1 MSATK
6 LLGQFLGGNASG
18 AGPAKGKDGD
28 LMRMLQDQL
37 GSGGLER
44 LLGSGSGTTSGG
56 QAPSTQSAMS
66 GLLSGGVGKAA
77 LAGGVLGVLLKG
89 GKKPKKMAISAA
101 KMGGLGLVAGLA
113 WRAYQQHQQGGETPS
128 TTAPGQLA
136 APEGSA
142 FLPANDEGRQRHAR
156 AILRAM
162 IAAAKA
168 DGHVDDALEISFE
181 KYTPTWADQKELL
194 STAFKNSF
202 VASVWQSELT
212 KEKGLGA
219 ADLDA
224 WQANADI
231 LAKYEVIEEAP
242 KAADFV
248 VDPSSIGE

>member
-168 DGHVDDALEISFE
+168 DGHVDDAERERLHQAVDLLDLEAEDKAFIFDE
-181 KYTPTWADQKELL
+181 LRAPLDIAAIAREADSPELA
-194 STAFKNSF
+194 SEMYVAFVF
-202 VASVWQSELT
+202 PPLALVA
-212 KEKGLGA
+212 
-219 ADLDA
+219 
-224 WQANADI
+224 
-231 LAKYEVIEEAP
+231 AP
-242 KAADFV
+242 R
-248 VDPSSIGE
+248 